1 MTDPNT
7 VPPSTAPTITSVEET
22 AYDLQSIIINL
33 KKCTLHAFHKKI
45 EQKII
50 LKCFRQ
56 THTLNNY
63 SFYL

>member
-33 KKCTLHAFHKKI
+33 KKMHIAKI

-56 THTLNNY
+56 THTLNNN